1 MSAESK
7 PDTRSTS
14 PAPVESSQSAE
25 DTSEKKRT
33 APQPL
38 DLEKKSGHARQP
50 LTDPRPVSNAAL
62 RSAKSIADLKSI
74 DYPESISSPV
84 ANLNANA
91 EPGKFRYDR
100 DFLMQFMSICR
111 ERPEQLPSL
120 EAIGMSDSDGS
131 VYTPANGSAP
141 GTPRLPP
148 YGQGNR
154 RATSQTGSAR
164 GSQPP
169 RIGANFPAMGQFG
182 APAAQLSSQE
192 RYQQSLMN
200 PAASS
205 GFGGRPGGM
214 MRQPS
219 AGPMKAMGGMTGMN
233 RNDRRSNKG
242 SQRRPDHSRQASQM
256 VLSGEYVE
264 PLQTTDNAW
273 TPNVGAAAG
282 RQQDT
287 NAPEYVQR
295 KVKALLNKLTME
307 KFDSISNQI
316 LEWANKSEQETDG
329 FTLRQVIALIFEKAT
344 DEAQWSEMYAR
355 LCRKV
360 SLVALGLVFY

>member
-1 MSAESK
+1 
-7 PDTRSTS
+7 
-14 PAPVESSQSAE
+14 
-25 DTSEKKRT
+25 
-33 APQPL
+33 
-38 DLEKKSGHARQP
+38 
-50 LTDPRPVSNAAL
+50 
-62 RSAKSIADLKSI
+62 
-74 DYPESISSPV
+74 
-84 ANLNANA
+84 
-91 EPGKFRYDR
+91 
-100 DFLMQFMSICR
+100 
-111 ERPEQLPSL
+111 
-120 EAIGMSDSDGS
+120 MSDSDGS

-148 YGQGNR
+148 YGQNNR

-200 PAASS
+200 PPASS

-214 MRQPS
+214 MRQAS

-242 SQRRPDHSRQASQM
+242 NQRRPDHSRQASQM

-360 SLVALGLVFY
+360 RLVALGLSFY